1 MEVRLILRTLMG
13 QIMKSKFRT
22 RGLFIGSIAAF
33 VIGCGD
39 HSTKS
44 VAAANPPATAPA
56 PAEPATGSLTRLDAR
71 SGSKMRIEG
80 TSAIHDWQV
89 ESPLI
94 LGSLEVGPNF
104 PLEPGQTVS
113 PGKVAAQG
121 QALIK
126 VQSLRSIEKDGK
138 FASDTMD
145 LKMYNMMSYTN
156 YPMIVYRL
164 TELTL
169 KEVPKD
175 KNDPYVFDSKGD
187 LAIAGVTNK
196 ISMPV
201 NVVPLAGGKIKI
213 TGGIGLKMTDFKIEP
228 ASIVIAKTGDAV
240 KIKFEWILGT
250 KPAAAPK

>member
-1 MEVRLILRTLMG
+1 
-13 QIMKSKFRT
+13 MKSKFRT
-22 RGLFIGSIAAF
+22 RGLFIGSIAVF

-44 VAAANPPATAPA
+44 AAANAPA
-56 PAEPATGSLTRLDAR
+56 AAPAAAELTTGPLTRLDPR

-94 LGSLEVGPNF
+94 LGILEVGPNF
-104 PLEPGQTVS
+104 PLEPGQTVT
-113 PGKVAAQG
+113 PGRVQAQG
-121 QALIK
+121 RALVK
-126 VQSLRSIEKDGK
+126 VESLRSIEKDGK

-164 TELTL
+164 TDLTL

-175 KNDPYVFDSKGD
+175 KNDPYIFDSKGD

-196 ISMPV
+196 ISMSV
-201 NVVPLAGGKIKI
+201 NVLPFAGGKIKI
-213 TGGIGLKMTDFKIEP
+213 TGSIGLKMTDFKIEP
-228 ASIVIAKTGDAV
+228 ASIVVAKTGDDV
-240 KIKFEWILGT
+240 KIKFQWMLGK
-250 KPAAAPK
+250 KPAPAAK

>member
-1 MEVRLILRTLMG
+1 MG
-13 QIMKSKFRT
+13 QIMKSKFGT
-22 RGLFIGSIAAF
+22 RSRFIGSIVAF

-44 VAAANPPATAPA
+44 VAAANPAETAPA
-56 PAEPATGSLTRLDAR
+56 AAEPAAGTLTRIDAR

-94 LGSLEVGPNF
+94 RGFLEVGPNF
-104 PLEPGQTVS
+104 PLEPGQSVA
-113 PGKVAAQG
+113 PGKVQAQG
-121 QALIK
+121 QALVK
-126 VQSLRSIEKDGK
+126 VESLRSIEKDGK

-156 YPMIVYRL
+156 CPMIVYRL
-164 TELTL
+164 TGLTL

-201 NVVPLAGGKIKI
+201 TVLPLAGGKIKI
-213 TGGIGLKMTDFKIEP
+213 TGSIGLKMTDFKIEP
-228 ASIVIAKTGDAV
+228 ASIIVAKTGDDV
-240 KIKFEWILGT
+240 KIKFEWILGK
-250 KPAAAPK
+250 KPAPANKKE

>member
-1 MEVRLILRTLMG
+1 MG
-13 QIMKSKFRT
+13 QIMKLKFRT
-22 RGLFIGSIAAF
+22 RSLFIGSIAAF

-44 VAAANPPATAPA
+44 AAANPPATAPA
-56 PAEPATGSLTRLDAR
+56 AAEPVTGPLTRLDAR

-94 LGSLEVGPNF
+94 RGFLEVGPNF
-104 PLEPGQTVS
+104 PLEPGQS
-113 PGKVAAQG
+113 AAPGKVQAQG
-121 QALIK
+121 QALVK
-126 VQSLRSIEKDGK
+126 VESLRSIEKDGK

-201 NVVPLAGGKIKI
+201 NVLPLGSGKIKI
-213 TGGIGLKMTDFKIEP
+213 TGSIGLKMTDFKIEP
-228 ASIVIAKTGDAV
+228 ASIFVAKTGDDV
-240 KIKFEWILGT
+240 KIKFEWMLG
-250 KPAAAPK
+250 KKPPAATSK

>member
-1 MEVRLILRTLMG
+1 MG

-39 HSTKS
+39 HSIKS
-44 VAAANPPATAPA
+44 VAAANPAETAPA
-56 PAEPATGSLTRLDAR
+56 AAAPAAGSLTQLNPR

-113 PGKVAAQG
+113 PGKVEAQG
-121 QALIK
+121 HATIK

-156 YPMIVYRL
+156 HPMIVFRL
-164 TELTL
+164 TELVL
-169 KEVPKD
+169 KDVPKD
-175 KNDPYVFDSKGD
+175 KKEPYVFDSKGD

-201 NVVPLAGGKIKI
+201 NVLPLAGGKIKI
-213 TGGIGLKMTDFKIEP
+213 TGSIGLKMTDFKIEP
-228 ASIVIAKTGDAV
+228 ASIIVAKTGNDI
-240 KIKFEWILGT
+240 KIIFEWVLGQK
-250 KPAAAPK
+250 KPTAAAK

>member
-1 MEVRLILRTLMG
+1 MG
-13 QIMKSKFRT
+13 QIMKSKFRA

-39 HSTKS
+39 QSTKT
-44 VAAANPPATAPA
+44 VAAAAPAETAPA
-56 PAEPATGSLTRLDAR
+56 ATASTGSLTRLGAV

-94 LGSLEVGPNF
+94 LGILEVGPNF

-113 PGKVAAQG
+113 PGKVEAKG
-121 QALIK
+121 QATVK
-126 VQSLRSIEKDGK
+126 VQSLRSIEKNGS

-156 YPMIVYRL
+156 YPIIVYRL
-164 TELTL
+164 TDLTL

-175 KNDPYVFDSKGD
+175 KNDPYVFDSKGE

-201 NVVPLAGGKIKI
+201 NVLPQAGGKIKI
-213 TGGIGLKMTDFKIEP
+213 TGSIGLKMTDFKIEP
-228 ASIVIAKTGDAV
+228 ASIVIAKTGDDV
-240 KIKFEWILGT
+240 KIKFEWMVGKKT
-250 KPAAAPK
+250 APASKKE